1 MSRRAMSFFQ
11 LRIFLKW
18 NVLFLSFFISGCAI
32 RSNNLCDPS
41 GELFLKTA
49 VFKILVQDPTSFC
62 GTSLSISTKPPVI
75 NNSGLRQWSTLL
87 GVAGAT
93 TNSFGV
99 SSDDSGNVYITGFSN
114 GNLDGHPLVGLFD
127 IFVAKYDNAGNKQWS
142 RTLGVIGSNT
152 SSAGIVSD
160 SMGNVYSTGKTN
172 GNLDGQVLSGI
183 QDFFIVKYDTSG
195 NKQWTRLLGAPGTQ
209 TSSNAIAA
217 DSSGNVFA
225 TGQVNNNLDG
235 QVITGNQDLFVVKYD
250 GAGNKQWTRLLGA
263 VGANTT
269 ASGVATDSSGNVY
282 LTGSTFGNL
291 DGQALTGTQD
301 LFVVKYDGAGNKQWT
316 RLLGSLSG
324 SSFTAA
330 FGIVFDRT
338 ANAVYTTGAT
348 GTNLDGQTLTGNQD
362 IFVVKY
368 DLSGNKLWT
377 RLLGNPGGNESAF
390 GITSDSFG
398 NVFATGQSSG
408 GFDGSPGI
416 GAQDLFV
423 VKYDSGG
430 NKQWSRLDGAAGV
443 FNTNGNGIR
452 SDIFG
457 NLYVTGFTNGT
468 LDGMASTGVQDVFLI
483 QYK

>member
-1 MSRRAMSFFQ
+1 MIVFK

-18 NVLFLSFFISGCAI
+18 NILFFYFFLSGCAI

-41 GELFLKTA
+41 GDLFLKTA
-49 VFKILVQDPTSFC
+49 ALKILVQDPTSFC
-62 GTSLSISTKPPVI
+62 GTSFSVSAKPVAI
-75 NNSGLRQWSTLL
+75 NNAGQRQWTALL

-93 TNSFGV
+93 SNSLGV

-127 IFVAKYDNAGNKQWS
+127 IFVAKYDNLGHKQWS

-160 SMGNVYSTGKTN
+160 STGNVYSTGKTN

-183 QDFFIVKYDTSG
+183 QDTFIVKFDAAG

-235 QVITGNQDLFVVKYD
+235 QILTGNQDLFVVKYD

-263 VGANTT
+263 VGANTSSFG
-269 ASGVATDSSGNVY
+269 AATDASGNVY
-282 LTGSTFGNL
+282 TTGSTFGNL
-291 DGQALTGTQD
+291 DGQPLSGTQD

-316 RLLGSLSG
+316 KLLGSPSG
-324 SSFTAA
+324 SSLTAA
-330 FGIVFDRT
+330 FGIVLDRS
-338 ANAVYTTGAT
+338 ANVIYATGAT
-348 GTNLDGQTLTGNQD
+348 GTNLDGQTLTGIQD
-362 IFVVKY
+362 IFLVKY
-368 DLSGNKLWT
+368 DSSGNRLWT

-398 NVFATGQSSG
+398 NVFATGQSIG
-408 GFDGSPGI
+408 GFDGIAAI

-430 NKQWSRLDGAAGV
+430 NKQWSRLDGAGGGS
-443 FNTNGNGIR
+443 NTNGNGIR

-457 NLYVTGFTNGT
+457 NLYTTGFTNGT
-468 LDGMASTGVQDVFLI
+468 LDGMASTGIQDVFLI